1 MSHFFPDALIST
13 SVECEGELSELEG
26 FVKAMEIEV
35 NSMIFS
41 EKQHSQQKLEGYA
54 EEYREAL
61 LSFEELR
68 RVAKAAII
76 KNEMNSATRRALV
89 ADNDRLDQF
98 TNGILQSKSVVA
110 ETELIGNVITSDL
123 ENQREKLLGAGENV
137 RETKEYTQVARRV
150 LNIMSN
156 RDFTYKLFLFFL
168 SFLLFLIIWML
179 TYYGFMSKKK
189 LFQ

>member
-1 MSHFFPDALIST
+1 M
-13 SVECEGELSELEG
+13 
-26 FVKAMEIEV
+26 KAMEIEV

-76 KNEMNSATRRALV
+76 KNEMNSATKRALV